1 MRRRKIGILAV
12 VIGLMTLVSGLPASA
27 QNAIN
32 FEMSSSF
39 DAGNAKMPPGTYTLR
54 QVQDEPGLYELQN
67 SSGSPSVIVETR
79 QSSKTS
85 KGNPEILFNRYGTT
99 DYLEAIETS
108 TGNSV
113 DILPSAAEKIAAK
126 KGTPQPHT
134 VPTK

>member
-1 MRRRKIGILAV
+1 MMRKNGIPAV
-12 VIGLMTLVSGLPASA
+12 VIGLMTLLSGLPASA
-27 QNAIN
+27 QGAYN
-32 FEMSSSF
+32 FDMSSSF
-39 DAGNAKMPPGTYTLR
+39 YAGNAKMPPGTYSLR
-54 QVQDEPGLYELQN
+54 QIQEEPEMYELTN
-67 SSGSPSVIVETR
+67 TSGSPSVIVETR

-113 DILPSAAEKIAAK
+113 DIQPSAAEKIAAK
-126 KGTPQPHT
+126 KGTPQPHS